1 MYLEFLTPEVFDAF
15 IIINIV
21 IGLLIAARR
30 FRKDINSPLP
40 DDAPQ
45 PARERFEACGTSASP
60 DRS

>member
-1 MYLEFLTPEVFDAF
+1 MYLEFLQPEVFDAI

-21 IGLLIAARR
+21 FGLLIAARR

-45 PARERFEACGTSASP
+45 SARERFEACGDKRFP
-60 DRS
+60 